1 MPPDNQNPNPEENRG
16 GAAAQEPVI
25 PAPENQPSTYDTFKQ
40 KKGFKDDNAVVKSYE
55 DSEAGMHRAQNVND
69 TTKKQLEA
77 AGYTVDEKGN
87 VSQMTTQGGQPI
99 TQTSPQGQPQGQP
112 AYPQG
117 QPQQGQGQFN
127 DAYGNPVYDPYTGQ
141 PINNPLDYQLSQMPI
156 SQRMGFV
163 FNAMA
168 NQRDTQQVA
177 SNTAEAEVLASP
189 EAKGFEEDVKKV
201 MMQVPVAQRANK
213 QAWTDAL
220 LKVKGARYDVDRKN
234 WGNQG
239 VDEFINKDTNQN
251 IPGAEDGAGSGGAKL
266 TTEQETTYQYYQ
278 KNHPG
283 MFKDRAHFL
292 KRNSNTGG

>member
-1 MPPDNQNPNPEENRG
+1 MPDNSNPNPEENQG
-16 GAAAQEPVI
+16 GDGAQNQG
-25 PAPENQPSTYDTFKQ
+25 APQGQPQENVYDTFKQ
-40 KKGFKDDNAVVKSYE
+40 KKGFKDDAAVVKSYE

-77 AGYTVDEKGN
+77 AGYTIDEKGN
-87 VSQMTTQGGQPI
+87 VSQIATQGGQSVVP
-99 TQTSPQGQPQGQP
+99 QAPQGQPTYPQGQP
-112 AYPQG
+112 AVG
-117 QPQQGQGQFN
+117 QPQGQFN

-141 PINNPLDYQLSQMPI
+141 PINNQIDYQLSQMPI

-163 FNAMA
+163 FNALS
-168 NQRDTQQVA
+168 QQKDQQQAA
-177 SNTAEAEVLASP
+177 SNASESEVLASP
-189 EAKGFEEDVKKV
+189 EAKGFEEDIKKV
-201 MMQVPVAQRANK
+201 MLQVPLAQRANK
-213 QAWTDAL
+213 QAWSDAL

-239 VDEFINKDTNQN
+239 VDDFVNKESNQS
-251 IPGAEDGAGSGGAKL
+251 IPGAGSGAGSGGAKL
-266 TTEQETTYQYYQ
+266 TPEQETTYQYYQ